1 VGDGSEWNNY
11 LLDSDTCKGWVLE
24 EDYRPLSDYKDENM
38 WHVIEKPACAWNG
51 KGYPPAGQDCEW
63 RLRNQP
69 WNGQLC
75 TPVHFAED
83 LDRAW
88 LKFHDRSCNGLYV
101 LSAYEFRPAGVY
113 EMDMA
118 RREAIDT
125 AFASLT
131 QFRDAEQV
139 LGDLYDSGLL
149 KSIALG
155 D

>member
-1 VGDGSEWNNY
+1 
-11 LLDSDTCKGWVLE
+11 
-24 EDYRPLSDYKDENM
+24 
-38 WHVIEKPACAWNG
+38 
-51 KGYPPAGQDCEW
+51 
-63 RLRNQP
+63 
-69 WNGQLC
+69 
-75 TPVHFAED
+75 
-83 LDRAW
+83 
-88 LKFHDRSCNGLYV
+88 
-101 LSAYEFRPAGVY
+101 
-113 EMDMA
+113 MDMA